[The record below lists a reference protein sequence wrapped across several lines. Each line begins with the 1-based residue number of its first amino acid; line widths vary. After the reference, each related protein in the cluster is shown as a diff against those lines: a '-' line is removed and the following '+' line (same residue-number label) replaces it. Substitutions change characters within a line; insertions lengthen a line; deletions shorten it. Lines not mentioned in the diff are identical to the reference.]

1 MESIITWVQ
10 TIAFPA
16 LSSCFEFL
24 KNSISDIINV
34 MFGSRLVFFFS
45 LFLIGTVIA
54 TLVSIFIKA
63 PDISS
68 YCSYP
73 QYSLIKP
80 RDLYSS
86 LSAGVAGRGFKLGR
100 YFSNKKKVNEF
111 FKNNPSFI
119 YMTKDGFKFFSK
131 DWNKKK
137 FGGSSNNNKYK
148 AIERHYF
155 AANKTSNSKERNIDI
170 SAD

>member
-10 TIAFPA
+10 TTAFPA

-45 LFLIGTVIA
+45 LFLIGTVIS
-54 TLVSIFIKA
+54 TLVAIFMKA
-63 PDISS
+63 PDISADS
-68 YCSYP
+68 SYP
-73 QYSLIKP
+73 QYVLIKP

-86 LSAGVAGRGFKLGR
+86 LSSGVAGRGFKLGR
-100 YFSNKKKVNEF
+100 YFSNKKKVSEF

-119 YMTKDGFKFFSK
+119 YMTKDGVKFFSK
-131 DWNKKK
+131 DWNKRSFGSKK
-137 FGGSSNNNKYK
+137 KLDYK
-148 AIERHYF
+148 AMERYYF
-155 AANKTSNSKERNIDI
+155 ATNKTSNSKEKNIDV
-170 SAD
+170 SVD

>member
-1 MESIITWVQ
+1 MDSIITWVQ
-10 TIAFPA
+10 TTAFPA
-16 LSSCFEFL
+16 LSGCFEFL

-54 TLVSIFIKA
+54 TLVSIFMKA
-63 PDISS
+63 PDISADS
-68 YCSYP
+68 SYP
-73 QYSLIKP
+73 QYGLIKP

-86 LSAGVAGRGFKLGR
+86 LASGVAGRGFKLGR
-100 YFSNKKKVNEF
+100 YFSNKKKANEF

-119 YMTKDGFKFFSK
+119 YMTKDGVKFFSK
-131 DWNKKK
+131 DWNKRS
-137 FGGSSNNNKYK
+137 FGTGSNNNKYK
-148 AIERHYF
+148 AMECHYF
-155 AANKTSNSKERNIDI
+155 AINKTSNPKENNIDV